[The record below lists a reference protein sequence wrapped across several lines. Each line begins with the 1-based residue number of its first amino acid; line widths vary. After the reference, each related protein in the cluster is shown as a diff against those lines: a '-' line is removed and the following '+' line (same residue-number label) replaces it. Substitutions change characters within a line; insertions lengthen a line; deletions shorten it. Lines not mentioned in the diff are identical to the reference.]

1 MAKKIKEELSDDNV
15 LVGDNLADDLSDVKK
30 QLKKLQKDSADPD
43 EDEGST
49 MVFEE
54 DNSAEVSEAVSE
66 DIVIH
71 EEYSLPFNDE
81 DKYYKSLSK
90 LKKEQQDKK

>member
-1 MAKKIKEELSDDNV
+1 MAKKIKEELNDENG
-15 LVGDNLADDLSDVKK
+15 LAGDGLADDLSDVKK

-43 EDEGST
+43 EEEGSS
-49 MVFEE
+49 MIFED
-54 DNSAEVSEAVSE
+54 DNSAEISEAVSE

-81 DKYYKSLSK
+81 DKYYKSLTK
-90 LKKEQQDKK
+90 LKKERKDKK

>member
-1 MAKKIKEELSDDNV
+1 MAKKTKEELNDENG
-15 LVGDNLADDLSDVKK
+15 LVGDGLADDLSDVKK
-30 QLKKLQKDSADPD
+30 QLKKLQKDSVDPD
-43 EDEGST
+43 EEEGGS
-49 MVFEE
+49 MIFED

-71 EEYSLPFNDE
+71 EEYSLAFNDE

-90 LKKEQQDKK
+90 LKKERKDKK

>member
-1 MAKKIKEELSDDNV
+1 MAKKIKEELNDENG

-43 EDEGST
+43 EDEGSA
-49 MVFEE
+49 MAFEE